1 MTHQRPAGDLH
12 LIVEGEARR
21 MDDEATLRR
30 ASGGPPYAVYE
41 ITPTKAFALPTDG
54 ESTTPTRWRFTR
66 HG

>member
-21 MDDEATLRR
+21 VDDEATLRR
-30 ASGGPPYAVYE
+30 ASGAFKAIYDW
-41 ITPTKAFALPTDG
+41 PTVVTGDQRDAEYG
-54 ESTTPTRWRFTR
+54 TPTRWRFTR